1 MRIHF
6 ERPSEVNRESP
17 RQDMIAGRA
26 GQALP
31 WLVALYAAAS
41 LLHFVHNAEHLAQYP
56 NLPSSWS
63 PVDVYLA
70 LCVVTALGVLGYA
83 LYLRANRLAGLS
95 LLALY
100 AILGFAGLLH
110 YTRAP
115 FAHHSPMMNIT
126 ICTEVAAAAALL
138 VDVLI
143 LATRRHKPRAA

>member
-1 MRIHF
+1 MT
-6 ERPSEVNRESP
+6 SS
-17 RQDMIAGRA
+17 ATGRA
-26 GQALP
+26 SQALP

-41 LLHFVHNAEHLAQYP
+41 LLHFLHNAEHLALYP

-63 PVDVYLA
+63 RVDVYLA
-70 LCVVTALGVLGYA
+70 WCVVTTLGIVGYA
-83 LYLRANRLAGLS
+83 LYLRGNRPAGLS
-95 LLALY
+95 FLALY

-115 FAHHSPMMNIT
+115 FAHHSSMMNIT

-143 LATRRHKPRAA
+143 LAAGRDRPNAA

>member
-1 MRIHF
+1 MRSSAT
-6 ERPSEVNRESP
+6 R
-17 RQDMIAGRA
+17 RA
-26 GQALP
+26 SQALP

-41 LLHFVHNAEHLAQYP
+41 LLHFAHNAEHLAQYP

-63 PVDVYLA
+63 RLEVYLA
-70 LCVVTALGVLGYA
+70 WCVATLPGIVGYA
-83 LYLRANRLAGLS
+83 LYRRNNRQSGLS

-115 FAHHSPMMNIT
+115 FAHHASMMNIT

-143 LATRRHKPRAA
+143 LVAGRGRPSAA

>member
-1 MRIHF
+1 MT
-6 ERPSEVNRESP
+6 SS
-17 RQDMIAGRA
+17 ATGRA
-26 GQALP
+26 SQALP

-41 LLHFVHNAEHLAQYP
+41 LLHFVHNAEHLAHYP

-63 PVDVYLA
+63 RVDVYLA
-70 LCVVTALGVLGYA
+70 WCVVTMLGIVGYV
-83 LYLRANRLAGLS
+83 LYLRGNRRAGLS
-95 LLALY
+95 FLALY

-115 FAHHSPMMNIT
+115 FAHHSSMMNIT

-143 LATRRHKPRAA
+143 LAAGRDRPSAV

>member
-1 MRIHF
+1 MT
-6 ERPSEVNRESP
+6 ST
-17 RQDMIAGRA
+17 ATGRA
-26 GQALP
+26 SDALP

-41 LLHFVHNAEHLAQYP
+41 FLHFVHNAEHLAHYP

-63 PVDVYLA
+63 RVDVYLA
-70 LCVVTALGVLGYA
+70 WCVVTALGIVGYA
-83 LYLRANRLAGLS
+83 LYLRGNRRTGLS
-95 LLALY
+95 FLALY

-115 FAHHSPMMNIT
+115 FAHHSWMMNIT

-143 LATRRHKPRAA
+143 LAAERDRPSAA